1 MAIITTYGTSN
12 GNRILDV
19 QQLYVHFSTS
29 DKIIRAVDGIDIS
42 IMESETFA
50 IVGESGSGKSVLG
63 LALLGLL
70 PVNCTVTGIIRYRDV
85 DLLTLSESELK
96 TVRGRK
102 IAWVPQNPAGAMN
115 PLMTVGDQIG
125 EPILLHL
132 EKNRTIV
139 RKKVLELLRLIR
151 VTPPEERIDSYPYSF
166 SGGMLQRSLVAM
178 GIAGLPE
185 VLIADEPTKGID
197 VMNKQAISSLLRIV
211 REKGITLLVITHDLS
226 FAKTLADRVAVMY
239 SGRIVEVREKIDFF
253 NGPLHPYAK
262 GLLRSLPENG
272 LHPISGKTRE
282 SDKYDGGCRFR
293 FRCTCEMERCRIE
306 PPLIP
311 FPDGS
316 SVRCWLYD

>member
-1 MAIITTYGTSN
+1 MTIITTFGKLN

-19 QQLYVHFSTS
+19 QQLYVHFPTS
-29 DKIIRAVDGIDIS
+29 GKVIRAVDGIDIS

-70 PVNCTVTGIIRYRDV
+70 PANCTVTGVVRYRDV
-85 DLLTLSESELK
+85 DLLTLSENELK

-239 SGRIVEVREKIDFF
+239 SGRIVEVREKREFF
-253 NGPLHPYAK
+253 NGPLHPYAR

-293 FRCTCEMERCRIE
+293 FRCTCAMERCRIE